1 MLKTY
6 WTLLAALLLVF
17 LMEPSWAS
25 ATSGGGLP
33 FDSWLTK
40 IQNSI
45 TGPFAFTVSIVGIVG
60 AGAALIFGGEMNGFL
75 RSLIFIVLVLAFI
88 ISAQN
93 VLSAVTGKGAMIGGI
108 TVIAEV
114 QS

>member
-1 MLKTY
+1 MSKTS
-6 WTLLAALLLVF
+6 WILLTLLLVF
-17 LMEPSWAS
+17 LIEPSWAS

-93 VLSAVTGKGAMIGGI
+93 VLSGITGKGAMIGSAP
-108 TVIAEV
+108 VVSEAA
-114 QS
+114 S